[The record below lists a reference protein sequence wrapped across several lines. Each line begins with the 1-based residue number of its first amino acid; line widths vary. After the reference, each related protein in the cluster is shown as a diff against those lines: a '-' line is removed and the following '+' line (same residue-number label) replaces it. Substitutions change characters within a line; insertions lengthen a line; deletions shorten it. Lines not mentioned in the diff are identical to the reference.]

1 MDEFLAIDIGGTTL
15 KYALV
20 RADGSI
26 QPLGSLPTG
35 AAMTRAEL
43 AQSLHKILNDPQT
56 RSIRG
61 IGISSLGIVDP
72 QRGMVCTGVENL
84 PALQGFCPRSFFD
97 EAGFAQPVC
106 IVNDASAAA
115 LGEHWLGAA
124 QGLDNFLCVAFG
136 TGIGGGLVLNGRPWN
151 GSSFCAGELGY
162 WDYLDDRHYWELE
175 DSAIALIR
183 KAQTQ
188 SGCPDLTGEAF
199 FERLRLQDP
208 LCCDLFESWAQKAG
222 RIFANIT
229 LLLDLQAILVG
240 GGISAQKEILTPAL
254 QACMDRCLPPHSR
267 GRCKVSS
274 ALLGNRAALLGAVR
288 PLLP

>member
-1 MDEFLAIDIGGTTL
+1 M
-15 KYALV
+15 
-20 RADGSI
+20 
-26 QPLGSLPTG
+26 
-35 AAMTRAEL
+35 
-43 AQSLHKILNDPQT
+43 
-56 RSIRG
+56 
-61 IGISSLGIVDP
+61 
-72 QRGMVCTGVENL
+72 ENL

-106 IVNDASAAA
+106 IVNDASAAV

-136 TGIGGGLVLNGRPWN
+136 TGIGGGLVLNGRLWN

-254 QACMDRCLPPHSR
+254 QACMDRCLPPHFR